1 MGAYRLGDGAPVTDE
16 AAQAIWVVVAREVLE
31 DVQRRGSTIYRSDL
45 AKHVQVRSGVHTR
58 APLDEWLARVL
69 NTIAADD
76 PVQAGVCRP
85 DPVAA
90 PAGVRRSS
98 APRAPRPRAEPAVKR
113 REAVVSI
120 CPTCFMQLPVSGRC
134 ENCA

>member
-31 DVQRRGSTIYRSDL
+31 EKQRRATTIYRSDL
-45 AKHVQVRSGVHTR
+45 AKQVQTRSGVHTR
-58 APLDEWLARVL
+58 APLDDWLARVL
-69 NTIAADD
+69 HTIAEDD

-98 APRAPRPRAEPAVKR
+98 TPHAPRPRAEPAAKKR
-113 REAVVSI
+113 ETTVSI